1 MSEYA
6 MSIDGKQVRSE
17 ASEDSFAVLNPA
29 TEEAFARAPVCSES
43 QLAAAVE
50 AAQRAFGSWRRDED
64 ARRKAL
70 LTAAERLAD
79 RTPEIARTLC
89 LEQGKPLAQATGELL
104 SAVAQLKVT
113 AGMPIPRVVTQDD
126 AKAKIEITYRPFGVV
141 AAITPWN
148 FPILIAM
155 SKIAP
160 ALLAGNTVVLKPSP
174 YTPLATLALG
184 EVLNSVLPAGVLN
197 VVSGGND
204 LGGQLTSH
212 PLVRKISFTGSIGTG
227 KKVAQVAAT
236 DLKRVTLE
244 LGGNDP
250 AIVLPD
256 ADVQALAARLYWS
269 TFFNCGQI
277 CLAVK
282 RIYVHETL
290 FEPLTA
296 ALTKLAQST
305 VVGEGLD
312 PKTQVGPL
320 NNAMQLERVIEL
332 TEDAKRRGARVH
344 AGGERLG
351 RKGYFYPPTVLSNV
365 TDDMAIVAEEQF
377 GPVLPVLPYRDVED
391 AVQRANATHFGLGA
405 SVWGSDL
412 ARAAEVAEQIE
423 SGTVWINQH
432 VALTHKA
439 PFSGAKQSGIGRASG
454 RWALESFLQEHVIN
468 TNRS

>member
-1 MSEYA
+1 MSDYA
-6 MSIDGKQVRSE
+6 MSIDGEQVRSGAAE
-17 ASEDSFAVLNPA
+17 PSFAVINPA
-29 TEEAFARAPVCSES
+29 TEEPFAQAPCCSES

-50 AAQRAFGSWRRDED
+50 AAERAFKSWRRDEA

-70 LTAAERLAD
+70 LTAAERLAEKA
-79 RTPEIARTLC
+79 PEIARILT
-89 LEQGKPLAQATGELL
+89 LEQGKPLAQSTGELL
-104 SAVAQLKVT
+104 SAVAQLKGT
-113 AGMPIPRVVTQDD
+113 AAMPIPREVTQDD
-126 AKAKIEITYRPFGVV
+126 ARGKIELTYRPFGVV

-155 SKIAP
+155 SKLAP
-160 ALLAGNTVVLKPSP
+160 ALLAGNSVVLKPSP

-184 EVLNSVLPAGVLN
+184 EVLSSVLPAGVLN
-197 VVSGGND
+197 VVSGGNE

-212 PLVRKISFTGSIGTG
+212 PLVRKVSFTGSIATG
-227 KKVAQVAAT
+227 KKVAQSAAT

-256 ADVQALAARLYWS
+256 ADVDALAARLYWS

-282 RIYVHETL
+282 RIYVHEAL

-296 ALTKLAQST
+296 ALAKLAQST

-312 PKTQVGPL
+312 PKTQMGPL
-320 NNAMQLERVIEL
+320 NNAMQLERVIML

-351 RKGYFYPPTVLSNV
+351 RKGYFYPPTILSHV
-365 TDDMAIVAEEQF
+365 TDDMPVVAEEQF

-391 AVQRANATHFGLGA
+391 AVERANATHFGLGA
-405 SVWGSDL
+405 SVWGRDL
-412 ARAAEVAEQIE
+412 ARAAEVAAEIE
-423 SGTVWINQH
+423 AGTVWVNQH
-432 VALTHKA
+432 VALTAKA
-439 PFSGAKQSGIGRASG
+439 PFAGAKQSGIGRASG

-468 TNRS
+468 ISRS